1 MENYLDSKSERMNR
15 INVSESR
22 FICSISL
29 QITNKT
35 VNVICEMKGFV
46 YISVL
51 GYYNV
56 IVVLYLYLI
65 PSRFI
70 VIIYFSSASYNFRLY
85 VCFVSAFGKNW
96 NFYQTVIRHLMMG
109 VRIRFT
115 IMVIIISSGY
125 LSDGVF
131 WFFNSGHNN
140 SYFVTEQNNIWSI

>member
-70 VIIYFSSASYNFRLY
+70 VIISRVPHTISDYMFVLCLRLE
-85 VCFVSAFGKNW
+85 KNE
-96 NFYQTVIRHLMMG
+96 
-109 VRIRFT
+109 
-115 IMVIIISSGY
+115 IITK
-125 LSDGVF
+125 L
-131 WFFNSGHNN
+131 
-140 SYFVTEQNNIWSI
+140 